1 MAFILVVIAAIA
13 NACMDR
19 VETTIHFNASVF
31 RDLNPKFF
39 SKVDSAGA
47 KRLPF
52 TNYPINFWHIC
63 KSVMICS
70 LLAIPFVHNTL
81 FHPLI
86 DYVIF
91 GLLYNITFELFYSKI
106 LRK

>member
-1 MAFILVVIAAIA
+1 MAFILIILAAIA

-19 VETTIHFNASVF
+19 VETTIHFNNSVF
-31 RDLNPKFF
+31 SNLKA
-39 SKVDSAGA
+39 SWWCKEQSWQT
-47 KRLPF
+47 KYIPF
-52 TNYPINFWHIC
+52 THYKPDFWHLC

>member
-1 MAFILVVIAAIA
+1 MAFILIVIAAIA

-19 VETTIHFNASVF
+19 VETFIHFNDSVF
-31 RDLNPKFF
+31 RKLNPRFY
-39 SKVDSAGA
+39 SKMDSSEHAR
-47 KRLPF
+47 KVL
-52 TNYPINFWHIC
+52 NYKIDFWHLC
-63 KSVMICS
+63 KSIMICS

>member
-1 MAFILVVIAAIA
+1 MAFILIILAAIV

-19 VETTIHFNASVF
+19 VETFIHFNDSVF
-31 RDLNPKFF
+31 HKLNPKFF
-39 SKVDSAGA
+39 SKMDSSEAA
-47 KRLPF
+47 KRVF
-52 TNYPINFWHIC
+52 NYKIDFWHIS